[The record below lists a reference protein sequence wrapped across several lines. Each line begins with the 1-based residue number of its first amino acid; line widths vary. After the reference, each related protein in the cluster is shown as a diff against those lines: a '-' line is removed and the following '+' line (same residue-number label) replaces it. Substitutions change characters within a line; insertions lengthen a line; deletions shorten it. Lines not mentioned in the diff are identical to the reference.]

1 MFDVLITFHYVNLVG
16 NQLKVRSIGYC
27 MYTSISFHILPS
39 QTLTSPMSL
48 CLDDLTDASGSDA
61 VLGSELDLVPGS
73 TAQIV
78 QFERAVTGTD
88 KNIFPLLCVVYR
100 VL

>member
-1 MFDVLITFHYVNLVG
+1 MIFF
-16 NQLKVRSIGYC
+16 
-27 MYTSISFHILPS
+27 ILPS
-39 QTLTSPMSL
+39 QALTSPMSF
-48 CLDDLTDASGSDA
+48 CLDDLTDASSSNA

-78 QFERAVTGTD
+78 QFERALTGTD

>member
-1 MFDVLITFHYVNLVG
+1 MYVYIHNIFHPPF
-16 NQLKVRSIGYC
+16 S
-27 MYTSISFHILPS
+27 
-39 QTLTSPMSL
+39 TLTSPMSL
-48 CLDDLTDASGSDA
+48 CLDDLADASGSDA

-78 QFERAVTGTD
+78 QFEGALTGTD
-88 KNIFPLLCVVYR
+88 KNIFPLLCVVNR